1 MVPSAGPKKRYVTQ
15 THGRTTAPS
24 PAVSRYLKDM
34 SMRIVETT
42 NQMGAPQK
50 SIHPKWRHKRR
61 YDSDNDKKSQLDVFL
76 A

>member
-1 MVPSAGPKKRYVTQ
+1 
-15 THGRTTAPS
+15 
-24 PAVSRYLKDM
+24 
-34 SMRIVETT
+34 MRIVETT

-61 YDSDNDKKSQLDVFL
+61 YDSDNDKKSQLDVFF